1 MARDNAETNTDHDGE
16 NAHADMQKQMYLRF
30 GAMILR
36 AMVVMYWVMFVVGMS
51 RTQVRGWSLTRQL

>member
-1 MARDNAETNTDHDGE
+1 MATHEHEEASEHQDGDHGSHG
-16 NAHADMQKQMYLRF
+16 AGMYLRF
-30 GAMILR
+30 GAMILT